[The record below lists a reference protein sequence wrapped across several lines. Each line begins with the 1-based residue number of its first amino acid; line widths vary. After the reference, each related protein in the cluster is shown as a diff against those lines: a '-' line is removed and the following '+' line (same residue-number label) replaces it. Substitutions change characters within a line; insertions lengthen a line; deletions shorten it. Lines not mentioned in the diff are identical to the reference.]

1 VEVSLG
7 RLEEDQDLM
16 LWGIPAR
23 LADPLF
29 VALVA
34 LFGGLVAL
42 TRRRRPFTRGA
53 PRLERG
59 EKLAL
64 GVAWAG
70 LLLAWLVSSPWTS
83 LTVLVWLEPHPTD
96 LPRAL
101 AGTVE
106 ADRVMVVLGAG
117 LQTTEPSM
125 SPRER
130 LGASARG
137 RLLGATRVYAE
148 HPCREVIVT
157 DTGAE
162 ATGAMADLLVWGG
175 VPASRVREERE
186 AVDTRTN
193 AENVAKML
201 PERPRALLLVTS
213 AFHMRRSL
221 RELRKAGLDPIAVPV
236 DYHAREPR
244 TWLGILPTGRSLA
257 RASLVLHELTGLL
270 RP

>member
-1 VEVSLG
+1 
-7 RLEEDQDLM
+7 M
-16 LWGIPAR
+16 LWGIPSR
-23 LADPLF
+23 LVDPVF

-34 LFGGLVAL
+34 LLAGLALL
-42 TRRRRPFTRGA
+42 TRRLRARARDDGARGLA
-53 PRLERG
+53 RDGAKNER
-59 EKLAL
+59 LAL
-64 GVAWAG
+64 GLSWGG
-70 LLLAWLVSSPWTS
+70 LALMWLVASPWTS
-83 LTVLVWLEPHPTD
+83 LTVLVWLEPHPTE
-96 LPRAL
+96 LGAAL
-101 AGTVE
+101 AGTTE

-117 LQTTEPSM
+117 LQTTEASM

-157 DTGAE
+157 DTGEE
-162 ATGAMADLLVWGG
+162 ATTAMADLLVWGG
-175 VPASRVREERE
+175 VPRARVREERE

-201 PERPRALLLVTS
+201 TTRPRALLLVTS
-213 AFHMRRSL
+213 AFHMRRSM
-221 RELRKAGLDPIAVPV
+221 RELRRAGLDPIAVPV

-244 TWLGILPTGRSLA
+244 TFFGILPTGRSLA